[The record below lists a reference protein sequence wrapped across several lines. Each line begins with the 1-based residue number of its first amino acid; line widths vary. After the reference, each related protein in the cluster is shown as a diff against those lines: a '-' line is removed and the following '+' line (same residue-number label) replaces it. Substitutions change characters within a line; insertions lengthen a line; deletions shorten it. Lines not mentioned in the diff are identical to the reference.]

1 MKLIEYAYEI
11 VIVCGA
17 VWAILRPKLNEIIRE
32 VKPNGGSSIKDRVVR
47 LEKKIDR
54 IEHRLGTRPN
64 DEEDYDDMSGRDGN

>member
-1 MKLIEYAYEI
+1 MKFIEYAYQI
-11 VIVCGA
+11 VIVAGA
-17 VWAILRPKLNEIIRE
+17 VWAIILPKLNEIIRE

-64 DEEDYDDMSGRDGN
+64 DEEDYDGPR